1 MGALDFAG
9 GTVVHVNAAVA
20 ALVAVIV
27 IGKRQDYPSS
37 SLIPHSVP
45 LVLLGAGVLWFG
57 WFGFNA
63 GSALAASP
71 IAGLAFVTTMLAPA
85 ATLTVWTILDF
96 VRLGKA
102 TAVGAATA
110 IVVGLVAVT
119 PAAGFISPMNA
130 LLLGAIAAVPSYF
143 ALIIRAKTSF
153 DDSLDVVAAHGVGG
167 TVGALL
173 TGIFA
178 EKALN
183 GLADGV
189 LYGNPG
195 QLGIQAAAMGAAI
208 VYSGVGD
215 LHPAEGDR
223 TRDAAAGVERRR
235 EAPASTSRCT
245 ARKPTCTPRAA
256 PRGTKATRQ
265 YLLDSAS
272 RGTSRAGRRM
282 SGARPLRFFGLD
294 FKPMTTPSFGGLRV
308 LALESRREREMAALI
323 TTHGG
328 EARVAPSM
336 REVPLESNTA
346 AAAFADALVRGEFDV
361 VVLLT
366 GVGTRVLLDVV
377 ERTQGSRD
385 AFVAALGRVRVA
397 VRGPKPLAVL
407 RELGLTPWVAAA
419 EPNTWRELVAAID
432 AGGADAALGG
442 RRVAVQEYG
451 TSNAD
456 LLAALEARGA
466 QVTAVPVYQWALP
479 EDLGPLEDA
488 CRALATKQVDVALF
502 TTATQVVHLL
512 QVAERMGAA
521 DSVRAALGQ
530 VVIASIGP
538 TTSDELRAHGI
549 DVDMEPSHPKM
560 GLLVREAAMQAA
572 SLRAAK
578 HAARS

>member
-1 MGALDFAG
+1 MNQADTAWMLIATALVLLMTPALAFFYGGLVRSKNALNTMMMSFISLGFVAVAWALLGYSLAFSTGNDWLGDMSNAFLAGVGLEAKGTSPHALFMAYQGTFCIITAALISGAIVERMRFPAYIVFITLWALVVYGPIAHWVWGGGWLAKMGALDFAG

-102 TAVGAATA
+102 TAVGGATA

-119 PAAGFISPMNA
+119 PAAGFVSPMNA

-195 QLGIQAAAMGAAI
+195 QLGIQAAAIAAAI
-208 VYSGVGD
+208 VYSGVVTFILLKVIGIVMPLRVTSD
-215 LHPAEGDR
+215 DENSGLDITMHGEEAYLHAEG
-223 TRDAAAGVERRR
+223 G
-235 EAPASTSRCT
+235 
-245 ARKPTCTPRAA
+245 
-256 PRGTKATRQ
+256 ATR
-265 YLLDSAS
+265 
-272 RGTSRAGRRM
+272 G
-282 SGARPLRFFGLD
+282 
-294 FKPMTTPSFGGLRV
+294 
-308 LALESRREREMAALI
+308 
-323 TTHGG
+323 
-328 EARVAPSM
+328 
-336 REVPLESNTA
+336 
-346 AAAFADALVRGEFDV
+346 
-361 VVLLT
+361 
-366 GVGTRVLLDVV
+366 
-377 ERTQGSRD
+377 
-385 AFVAALGRVRVA
+385 
-397 VRGPKPLAVL
+397 
-407 RELGLTPWVAAA
+407 
-419 EPNTWRELVAAID
+419 
-432 AGGADAALGG
+432 
-442 RRVAVQEYG
+442 
-451 TSNAD
+451 
-456 LLAALEARGA
+456 
-466 QVTAVPVYQWALP
+466 
-479 EDLGPLEDA
+479 
-488 CRALATKQVDVALF
+488 
-502 TTATQVVHLL
+502 
-512 QVAERMGAA
+512 
-521 DSVRAALGQ
+521 
-530 VVIASIGP
+530 
-538 TTSDELRAHGI
+538 
-549 DVDMEPSHPKM
+549 
-560 GLLVREAAMQAA
+560 
-572 SLRAAK
+572 
-578 HAARS
+578 